1 MYINGFQKLT
11 VLDYPGKVACIIF
24 TPGCNFRCP
33 FCHNAALVTHIDK
46 DTYINE
52 EEVLSYLRKRQGI
65 LDGIVIT
72 GGEPLLQ
79 DGIEEFIGK
88 IKELG
93 YSVKLDTNGSF
104 PEKLI
109 SLVEKGL
116 VDYVAMDIKN
126 SKAKYMTTI
135 GVNNIHMASIEKSV
149 DFLLQN
155 KVDYEFRT
163 TIVDGFHTI
172 DDIQDIVVWIN
183 GAHKYFLQNFVDSGD
198 LIEAGLSPVSLD
210 TLREMKEKATK
221 AIPCVE
227 IRGI

>member
-1 MYINGFQKLT
+1 MFINGFQKLT
-11 VLDYPGKVACIIF
+11 ILDYPGKVACIVF

-33 FCHNAALVTHIDK
+33 FCHNASLVTHIDTE
-46 DTYINE
+46 TYLDVD
-52 EEVLSYLRKRQGI
+52 EVMAYLKKRQGL
-65 LDGIVIT
+65 LDGVVIT

-79 DGIEEFIGK
+79 NGIEEFIAE

-109 SLVEKGL
+109 SIVEKGL

-126 SKAKYMTTI
+126 SKKKYCETI
-135 GVNNIHMASIEKSV
+135 GINNFDITPIEKSV

-155 KVDYEFRT
+155 KVDFEFRT
-163 TIVDGFHTI
+163 TIVEGFHTL
-172 DDIQDIVVWIN
+172 DDIQDIVVWIK
-183 GAHKYFLQNFVDSGD
+183 GTHKYFLQNFVDSGD
-198 LIEAGLSPVSLD
+198 LIKPDMKPISAILLK
-210 TLREMKEKATK
+210 EMQKKASEF
-221 AIPCVE
+221 IPNVE

>member
-11 VLDYPGKVACIIF
+11 ILDYPGKVACIVF

-46 DTYINE
+46 DTYIDE
-52 EEVLSYLRKRQGI
+52 DEVLSYLRKRQGI
-65 LDGIVIT
+65 LDGVVIT

-79 DGIEEFIGK
+79 DGIEEFIDK
-88 IKELG
+88 IKDLG

-109 SLVEKGL
+109 SLVENGL

-126 SKAKYMTTI
+126 SQAKYMTTI
-135 GVNNIHMASIEKSV
+135 GVNNIDMTSIEKSV

-163 TIVDGFHTI
+163 TVVDGFHTP
-172 DDIQDIVVWIN
+172 DDIQDIVVWIK

-198 LIEAGLSPVSLD
+198 LIQSGLSPVSVDMLK
-210 TLREMKEKATK
+210 EMKKKATEFV
-221 AIPCVE
+221 PYVE

>member
-11 VLDYPGKVACIIF
+11 ILDYPGKVACIVF

-46 DTYINE
+46 DTYIDE
-52 EEVLSYLRKRQGI
+52 EEVLSYLKKRQGI
-65 LDGIVIT
+65 LDGVVIT

-88 IKELG
+88 IKDLG
-93 YSVKLDTNGSF
+93 YAIKLDTNGSF

-126 SKAKYMTTI
+126 SKAKYMVTI
-135 GVNNIHMASIEKSV
+135 GVNNIDMASIEKSV

-163 TIVDGFHTI
+163 TIVDGFHTV
-172 DDIQDIVVWIN
+172 DDIQDIVVWIK

-198 LIEAGLSPVSLD
+198 LIEAGLSPVSVDMLK
-210 TLREMKEKATK
+210 EMKKKATEFV
-221 AIPCVE
+221 PCVE

>member
-11 VLDYPGKVACIIF
+11 ILDYPGKVACIVF

-46 DTYINE
+46 DTYIDE
-52 EEVLSYLRKRQGI
+52 EEVLSYLKKRQEI
-65 LDGIVIT
+65 LDGVVIT

-88 IKELG
+88 IKDLG
-93 YSVKLDTNGSF
+93 YAIKLDTNGSF

-126 SKAKYMTTI
+126 SKAKYMATI
-135 GVNNIHMASIEKSV
+135 GVNNIDMASIEKSV

-163 TIVDGFHTI
+163 TIVDGFHTV
-172 DDIQDIVVWIN
+172 DDIQDIVVWIK

-198 LIEAGLSPVSLD
+198 LIEAGLSPVSVDMLK
-210 TLREMKEKATK
+210 EMKKKATEFV
-221 AIPCVE
+221 PCVE

>member
-11 VLDYPGKVACIIF
+11 VLDYPGKVACIVF

-33 FCHNAALVTHIDK
+33 FCHNASLVTHIDK
-46 DTYINE
+46 NTYIDVE
-52 EEVLSYLRKRQGI
+52 AVLSYLKKRQGI
-65 LDGIVIT
+65 LDGVVIT

-93 YSVKLDTNGSF
+93 YAVKLDTNGSF

-135 GVNNIHMASIEKSV
+135 GVNNIDMASIEKSV
-149 DFLLQN
+149 DFLLQD

-172 DDIQDIVVWIN
+172 DDIQDIVVWIK

-198 LIEAGLSPVSLD
+198 LIESDLGAVSVDMLK
-210 TLREMKEKATK
+210 EMKKKATET
-221 AIPCVE
+221 IPCVE

>member
-1 MYINGFQKLT
+1 MLINGFQKLT
-11 VLDYPGKVACIIF
+11 ILDYPGKVACIVF

-46 DTYINE
+46 ETYIDVD
-52 EEVLSYLRKRQGI
+52 EVLAYLKKRQGL
-65 LDGIVIT
+65 LDGVVIT

-79 DGIEEFIGK
+79 DGIEEFIAE
-88 IKELG
+88 IKSLG

-109 SLVEKGL
+109 SIVEKGL

-126 SKAKYMTTI
+126 SKERYGKTI
-135 GVNNIHMASIEKSV
+135 GVDNFDIAPIERSV
-149 DFLLQN
+149 DFLLQGN
-155 KVDYEFRT
+155 VDYEFRT
-163 TIVDGFHTI
+163 TIVDGFHTLQ
-172 DDIQDIVVWIN
+172 DIQDIVVWIK

-198 LIEAGLSPVSLD
+198 LITDGLEPVSAL
-210 TLREMKEKATK
+210 LLKEMKEKATET
-221 AIPCVE
+221 IPSVE